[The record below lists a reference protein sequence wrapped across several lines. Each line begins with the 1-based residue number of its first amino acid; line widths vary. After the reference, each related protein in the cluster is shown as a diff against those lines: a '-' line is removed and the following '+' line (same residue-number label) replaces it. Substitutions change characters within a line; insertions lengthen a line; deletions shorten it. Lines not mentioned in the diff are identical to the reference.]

1 MEGMESFDSLE
12 NINIAENLKEKLRD
26 ISNLHDE
33 IRKNIKISNELS
45 YNQTKSLTD
54 INDTK
59 TENYHD
65 EIDKLGIRLKEIK
78 FETGLQYLKIIN
90 EKKPEWK
97 KIKSKIIGT
106 FKTEEWRSVF
116 DDIEAY
122 LEFTIESLPV
132 FSQEKVEEKISAS
145 FQVVPSTFFK
155 KDKQLW
161 PGLEVS
167 QESYSDD
174 VYVSGNLYIG
184 AVPVLIISDEEK
196 KIAQEEMLELVKN
209 LKLIK
214 DFEK

>member
-12 NINIAENLKEKLRD
+12 NINIAENLKEKLRE

-132 FSQEKVEEKISAS
+132 FAQEKVEEKISAS

>member
-33 IRKNIKISNELS
+33 IRKNLKIINELS
-45 YNQTKSLTD
+45 YKQTKSLTD